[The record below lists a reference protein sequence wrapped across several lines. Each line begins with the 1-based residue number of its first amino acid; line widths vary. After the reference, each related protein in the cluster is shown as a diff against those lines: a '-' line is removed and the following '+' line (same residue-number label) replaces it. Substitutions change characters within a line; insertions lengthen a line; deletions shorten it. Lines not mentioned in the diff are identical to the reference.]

1 MARYIGPVCRFCR
14 REGLKLFLKAE
25 RCYTD
30 KCAFERTSYPPGQH
44 GTRRSKF
51 SEYGQQ
57 LREKQKVRRIY
68 GLQERQFRLTF
79 GRAERMKGVTGENL
93 LLLLERRL
101 DNIVYRMGFAATR
114 REARQMVSH
123 RHFAVDGRPVNIV
136 SFVVKPGQKVEL
148 RERSRKVQRFQDNLE
163 RAQARTTMSWIE
175 VDRDSNSGTMTGLP
189 VREEL
194 TTPVDE
200 QLIVEYYSR

>member
-57 LREKQKVRRIY
+57 LREKQKVRRLY

-79 GRAERMKGVTGENL
+79 SRAERMKGVTGDNL
-93 LLLLERRL
+93 LSLLERRL
-101 DNIVYRMGFAATR
+101 DNVVYRMGFASTR

-123 RHFAVDGRPVNIV
+123 RHFTVNGRPVNV
-136 SFVVKPGQKVEL
+136 PSFQVKPGHELAL
-148 RERSRKVQRFQDNLE
+148 RERSQKIQRFQDNLE
-163 RAQARTTMSWIE
+163 RAQARTTLSWLE
-175 VDRDSNSGTMTGLP
+175 VDRDNSKGTMTGLP

-194 TTPVDE
+194 TTPIEE

>member
-79 GRAERMKGVTGENL
+79 NRAERMKGVTGENL
-93 LLLLERRL
+93 LSLLERRL
-101 DNIVYRMGFAATR
+101 DNVVYRMGFASTR
-114 REARQMVSH
+114 REARQMVDH
-123 RHFAVDGRPVNIV
+123 RHFTVNGRPVNIP
-136 SFVVKPGQKVEL
+136 SFQVKPGHIVAL
-148 RERSRKVQRFQDNLE
+148 RERSRKVTKFTENLE
-163 RAQARTTMSWIE
+163 RSQARTILSWFEI
-175 VDRDSNSGTMTGLP
+175 DRDNYSGTMTGLP

-194 TTPVDE
+194 TTPIDE

>member
-57 LREKQKVRRIY
+57 LREKQKVRRLY

-79 GRAERMKGVTGENL
+79 ARADRMKGVTGETL
-93 LLLLERRL
+93 LRLLEQRL
-101 DNIVYRMGFAATR
+101 DNMVYRLGFASTR
-114 REARQMVSH
+114 AEARQIVGH
-123 RHFAVDGRPVNIV
+123 RHVTVDGRIVNIP
-136 SFVVKPGQKVEL
+136 SYVVKPGQEIALKES
-148 RERSRKVQRFQDNLE
+148 SRKCERFQENLE
-163 RAQARTTMSWIE
+163 RSQARTLLSWLE
-175 VDRDSNSGTMTGLP
+175 LDRANFTGRVTGLP
-189 VREEL
+189 IREEL
-194 TTPVDE
+194 TTPIEE
-200 QLIVEYYSR
+200 QLIVEFYSR

>member
-44 GTRRSKF
+44 GTRRIKF

-57 LREKQKVRRIY
+57 LREKQKVRRMY
-68 GLQERQFRLTF
+68 GLQESQFRLTF
-79 GRAERMKGVTGENL
+79 KRADQMKGVTGENL
-93 LLLLERRL
+93 LRLLEQRL
-101 DNIVYRMGFAATR
+101 DNVVFRLGFAGTR
-114 REARQMVSH
+114 AEARQIVCHSH
-123 RHFAVDGRPVNIV
+123 IQVDGKRVNIP
-136 SFVVKPGQKVEL
+136 SYRVKPGQVISL
-148 RERSRKVQRFQDNLE
+148 REKSRKIGRFIENIE
-163 RAQARTTMSWIE
+163 RSQARTTMSWLE
-175 VDRDSNSGTMTGLP
+175 ADRDNFQGTMAALP

-194 TTPVDE
+194 STPIEE
-200 QLIVEYYSR
+200 QLIVEFYSR

>member
-57 LREKQKVRRIY
+57 LRQKQRVRRLY
-68 GLQERQFRLTF
+68 GLQEKQFRITF
-79 GRAERMKGVTGENL
+79 GRAERMKGVTGEIL
-93 LLLLERRL
+93 LRLLEQRL
-101 DNIVYRMGFAATR
+101 DNVVYRLGFASTR
-114 REARQMVSH
+114 NEARQMVSH
-123 RHFAVDGRPVNIV
+123 RHVTVDGKIVNIA
-136 SFVVKPGQKVEL
+136 SFTVTPGQTIEL
-148 RERSRKVQRFQDNLE
+148 KEKSRKVQRFSDNLE
-163 RAQARTTMSWIE
+163 RAQGRNLMSWFEIE
-175 VDRDSNSGTMTGLP
+175 RENFKGTMTGLP

-194 TTPVDE
+194 TTPIEE

>member
-79 GRAERMKGVTGENL
+79 TRAERMKGVTGENL
-93 LLLLERRL
+93 LSLLERRL
-101 DNIVYRMGFAATR
+101 DNVVYRMGFASTR
-114 REARQMVSH
+114 SEARQMVDH
-123 RHFAVDGRPVNIV
+123 RHFSVDGRSVNIP
-136 SFVVKPGQKVEL
+136 SFQMKPGQVVAL
-148 RERSRKVQRFQDNLE
+148 RERSRKVGRFQENLE
-163 RAQARTTMSWIE
+163 RSQARTILSWFEI
-175 VDRDSNSGTMTGLP
+175 DRDNFAGTMTGLP

-194 TTPVDE
+194 TTPIEE

>member
-79 GRAERMKGVTGENL
+79 SRAERMKGVTGENL
-93 LLLLERRL
+93 LSLLERRL
-101 DNIVYRMGFAATR
+101 DNVVYRMGFSSTR
-114 REARQMVSH
+114 REARQMVDH
-123 RHFAVDGRPVNIV
+123 RHFTVDGRPVNIP
-136 SFVVKPGQKVEL
+136 SFQVKPGQVVAL
-148 RERSRKVQRFQDNLE
+148 RERSRKVAKFQENLE
-163 RAQARTTMSWIE
+163 RSQARTILSWFEI
-175 VDRDSNSGTMTGLP
+175 DRDAFAGTMTGLP

-194 TTPVDE
+194 TTPIEE

>member
-30 KCAFERTSYPPGQH
+30 KCAFERTSCPPGQH

-79 GRAERMKGVTGENL
+79 SRAERMKGVTGENL
-93 LLLLERRL
+93 LSLLERRL
-101 DNIVYRMGFAATR
+101 DNVVYRMGFSSTR
-114 REARQMVSH
+114 REARQMVDH
-123 RHFAVDGRPVNIV
+123 RHFTVDGRPVNIP
-136 SFVVKPGQKVEL
+136 SFQVKPGQVVAL
-148 RERSRKVQRFQDNLE
+148 RERSRKVAKFQENLE
-163 RAQARTTMSWIE
+163 RSQARTILSWFEI
-175 VDRDSNSGTMTGLP
+175 DRDAFAGTMTGLP

-194 TTPVDE
+194 TTPIEE

>member
-14 REGLKLFLKAE
+14 REGLKMFLKAE

-57 LREKQKVRRIY
+57 LREKQKVRRLY

-79 GRAERMKGVTGENL
+79 ARADRMKGVTGETL
-93 LLLLERRL
+93 LRLLEQRL
-101 DNIVYRMGFAATR
+101 DNMVFRLGFASTR
-114 REARQMVSH
+114 SEARQMVSH
-123 RHFAVDGRPVNIV
+123 RHITVDGRIVNIP
-136 SFVVKPGQKVEL
+136 SYVVKPGQEIALKES
-148 RERSRKVQRFQDNLE
+148 SRKIQRFQDNLE
-163 RAQARTTMSWIE
+163 RSQARTLMSWLE
-175 VDRDSNSGTMTGLP
+175 LDRESFKGRVTGLP

-194 TTPVDE
+194 TTPIEE
-200 QLIVEYYSR
+200 QLIVEFYSR

>member
-14 REGLKLFLKAE
+14 REGLKLFLKAD

-57 LREKQKVRRIY
+57 LRMKQRVRRMY

-79 GRAERMKGVTGENL
+79 NRADRMKGVTGENL
-93 LLLLERRL
+93 LCLLEQRL
-101 DNIVYRMGFAATR
+101 DNVAYRLGFGSTR
-114 REARQMVSH
+114 AEARQMVLH
-123 RHFAVDGRPVNIV
+123 RHLTVDGHIVNIA
-136 SFVVKPGQKVEL
+136 SFTVKPGSVITLKES
-148 RERSRKVQRFQDNLE
+148 SRKIQRFKDNLE
-163 RAQARTTMSWIE
+163 RAQSRNLLSWFE
-175 VDRDSNSGTMTGLP
+175 MDQDNYAGTMTGLP

-194 TTPVDE
+194 TTPVEE

>member
-14 REGLKLFLKAE
+14 REGLKLFLKAD

-44 GTRRSKF
+44 GTRRSRF

-57 LREKQKVRRIY
+57 LRMKQRVRRMY

-79 GRAERMKGVTGENL
+79 SRADRMKGVTGENL
-93 LLLLERRL
+93 LRLLEQRL
-101 DNIVYRMGFAATR
+101 DNVVYRLGFGSTR
-114 REARQMVSH
+114 AEARQMVLH
-123 RHFAVDGRPVNIV
+123 RHITVDGRIVNIA
-136 SFVVKPGQKVEL
+136 SFTVKPGSVVALKES
-148 RERSRKVQRFQDNLE
+148 SRKIQRFQDNLE
-163 RAQARTTMSWIE
+163 RAQSRNLLSWFE
-175 VDRDSNSGTMTGLP
+175 MDQANFAGTMTGLP

-194 TTPVDE
+194 TTPVEE